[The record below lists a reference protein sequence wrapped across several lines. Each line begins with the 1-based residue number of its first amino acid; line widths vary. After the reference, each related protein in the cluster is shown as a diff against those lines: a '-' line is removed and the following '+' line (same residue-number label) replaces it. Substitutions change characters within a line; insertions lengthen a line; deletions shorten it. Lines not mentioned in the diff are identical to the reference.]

1 MDVFGTKPTQ
11 PTDIGW
17 LNTPASPVV
26 LAQLF
31 KQQLPLIYQ
40 MRKNGQLPVNAEASY
55 SECISTYIGYL
66 HRRATTKNVEGQEE
80 LTAAQVKNLQSRTHL
95 NWLEIAEKKQEL
107 VDIDKVSLMLE
118 AAFLR
123 MRDTVTN
130 LGRKY
135 PDAES
140 ELLRAFADLADYG
153 EQVKTK
159 NAAAFDDLIAK
170 ELQE

>member
-1 MDVFGTKPTQ
+1 MDVFGTKAAT
-11 PTDIGW
+11 PTDISW
-17 LNTPASPVV
+17 LNATANPVV

-40 MRKNGQLPVNAEASY
+40 MRKNGQLPVNPEASY
-55 SECISTYIGYL
+55 SECISTYISYL

-135 PDAES
+135 PEAEA

>member
-1 MDVFGTKPTQ
+1 
-11 PTDIGW
+11 
-17 LNTPASPVV
+17 
-26 LAQLF
+26 
-31 KQQLPLIYQ
+31 
-40 MRKNGQLPVNAEASY
+40 
-55 SECISTYIGYL
+55 
-66 HRRATTKNVEGQEE
+66 
-80 LTAAQVKNLQSRTHL
+80 
-95 NWLEIAEKKQEL
+95 
-107 VDIDKVSLMLE
+107 MLE

-135 PDAES
+135 PDAEA